1 MKGSSTVPLKFEVFA
16 GATELTDVSSVRS
29 LRAGEVA
36 CDATAPVDDLEA
48 SATGGTTLRYDTTA
62 GQFVY
67 NWQTPK
73 QPGTCY
79 SIAVTTQDGS
89 SLVAFFRLK

>member
-1 MKGSSTVPLKFEVFA
+1 MSSIK
-16 GATELTDVSSVRS
+16 S

-36 CDATAPVDDLEA
+36 CEPPHPSKTSRRALRAAT
-48 SATGGTTLRYDTTA
+48 SLRYDTTA

-73 QPGTCY
+73 QPGKCY
-79 SIAVTTQDGS
+79 SVTMTTQDGS
-89 SLVAFFRLK
+89 SLLAFFRLK

>member
-1 MKGSSTVPLKFEVFA
+1 MSARTRRDGSSIK
-16 GATELTDVSSVRS
+16 S

-36 CDATAPVDDLEA
+36 CDATASVDDIEA
-48 SATGGTTLRYDTTA
+48 SATRATTLRYDATA

-73 QPGTCY
+73 QPGRCY
-79 SIAVTTQDGS
+79 SVTMTTQDGS

>member
-1 MKGSSTVPLKFEVFA
+1 MPRRRDA
-16 GATELTDVSSVRS
+16 
-29 LRAGEVA
+29 RAR
-36 CDATAPVDDLEA
+36 
-48 SATGGTTLRYDTTA
+48 TTLRYDTAA

-73 QPGTCY
+73 QAGKCY
-79 SIAVTTQDGS
+79 SVTMTTQDGP